1 MKQNQFEERKK
12 AREANLEE
20 SRTKFKEDNADQIDA
35 YNKYVEEKKAKEEKA
50 DKLLKELKR
59 HCYRSQQV
67 FVRCSRAYTNSSI
80 YIFIINKIYR
90 SSV

>member
-35 YNKYVEEKKAKEEKA
+35 YNKYVEEKKAKEA
-50 DKLLKELKR
+50 
-59 HCYRSQQV
+59 
-67 FVRCSRAYTNSSI
+67 
-80 YIFIINKIYR
+80 
-90 SSV
+90 